1 MFYVSKGN
9 IIKWCIIVLCVVI
22 AVLWLNDHKIM
33 PWRVEKVAAA
43 GSTMSEED
51 TGEFI
56 RLFNL
61 AWYKG
66 TELDYGTTPDKG
78 FTVYFKDG
86 SVLCIEDY
94 CGNNFIVRR
103 EQDGRAMKKH
113 YYFIASEGLREFL
126 TKLQNKAD

>member
-43 GSTMSEED
+43 GRTLSAEE
-51 TGEFI
+51 TEEFI

-61 AWYKG
+61 AQYAQP
-66 TELDYGTTPDKG
+66 DFGTTPYGG
-78 FTVYFKDG
+78 FCVHLKDG
-86 SVLCIEDY
+86 SYLWIEQYTGYYFLVHHTDK
-94 CGNNFIVRR
+94 
-103 EQDGRAMKKH
+103 DGRSMINSF
-113 YYFIASEGLREFL
+113 YYIESEELRAFL
-126 TKLQNKAD
+126 TELQNKAK